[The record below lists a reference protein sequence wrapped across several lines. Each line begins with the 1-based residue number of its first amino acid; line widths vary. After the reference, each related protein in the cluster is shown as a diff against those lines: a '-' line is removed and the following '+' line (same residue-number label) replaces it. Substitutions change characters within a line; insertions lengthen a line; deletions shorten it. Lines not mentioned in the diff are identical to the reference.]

1 MTAFP
6 EGDLPRD
13 ATTMCLF
20 DFIGEAAPP
29 KLLLLPAARL
39 LQPPR
44 QQTMERADA
53 ASPAEDFELI
63 PAAQLRAEAQG
74 WTLLL
79 R

>member
-1 MTAFP
+1 MASP
-6 EGDLPRD
+6 EGELPRD

-29 KLLLLPAARL
+29 PKLLLLPARL
-39 LQPPR
+39 LHPPR

-53 ASPAEDFELI
+53 ALAAEDFELL

>member
-1 MTAFP
+1 MAAP
-6 EGDLPRD
+6 ESDLPRD
-13 ATTMCLF
+13 ATMMCLF

-29 KLLLLPAARL
+29 KLLPAARL